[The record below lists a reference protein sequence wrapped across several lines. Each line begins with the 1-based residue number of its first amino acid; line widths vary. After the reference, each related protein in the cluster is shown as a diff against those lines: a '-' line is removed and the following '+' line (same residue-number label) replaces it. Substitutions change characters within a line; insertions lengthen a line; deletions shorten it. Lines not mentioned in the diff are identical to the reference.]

1 MRRARL
7 GLCIGDREYG
17 DRFTSCLMNHYRDQL
32 ELHMF
37 SQKEALQENWKTLD
51 AIVLSDDLAGE
62 NRIECEIPQIYLFDG
77 NENVDKDVEKWVV
90 FVDKYQEVNKIVDEI
105 LKQIGEE
112 IKNASGGVKQK
123 LQVLA
128 VYSLAENEMQLPFAV
143 TLSSILS
150 ENEKVLLLDLQE
162 NSGLSQLMGEFYS
175 SGMEELLVMA
185 ESGKYSKSRM
195 VSCIGHLDRTDVVYP
210 LGNTECLCEVKNLTY
225 QKLFQILAQEMNYT
239 TIVLNLGSRFMG
251 FFELLGSCQKIFLMK
266 SRGGLGQWREK
277 EFLTEI
283 QKRGEERLSEN
294 LREIQL
300 PLVVSPVVS
309 CERLVEQ
316 WKWNEFGDSI
326 RRMMPVG

>member
-77 NENVDKDVEKWVV
+77 NENVDKDVEKGVV

-195 VSCIGHLDRTDVVYP
+195 VSCIGHLDRTD
-210 LGNTECLCEVKNLTY
+210 
-225 QKLFQILAQEMNYT
+225 
-239 TIVLNLGSRFMG
+239 
-251 FFELLGSCQKIFLMK
+251 
-266 SRGGLGQWREK
+266 GGLGQWREK

>member
-1 MRRARL
+1 M

-77 NENVDKDVEKWVV
+77 NENVDKDVEKGVV

-195 VSCIGHLDRTDVVYP
+195 VSCIGHLDRRAPASDWPLREQAVSLPRRGRPRTYRWNTPLP
-210 LGNTECLCEVKNLTY
+210 LGNGNNVS
-225 QKLFQILAQEMNYT
+225 FA
-239 TIVLNLGSRFMG
+239 NLGTPVPLENRISPTNEIRGSQSLALTPNFPRRV
-251 FFELLGSCQKIFLMK
+251 LLH
-266 SRGGLGQWREK
+266 
-277 EFLTEI
+277 
-283 QKRGEERLSEN
+283 
-294 LREIQL
+294 
-300 PLVVSPVVS
+300 
-309 CERLVEQ
+309 
-316 WKWNEFGDSI
+316 
-326 RRMMPVG
+326 

>member
-77 NENVDKDVEKWVV
+77 NENVDKDVEKGVV

-225 QKLFQILAQEMNYT
+225 QKLFQ
-239 TIVLNLGSRFMG
+239 
-251 FFELLGSCQKIFLMK
+251 
-266 SRGGLGQWREK
+266 
-277 EFLTEI
+277 
-283 QKRGEERLSEN
+283 LS
-294 LREIQL
+294 LIH
-300 PLVVSPVVS
+300 
-309 CERLVEQ
+309 
-316 WKWNEFGDSI
+316 I
-326 RRMMPVG
+326 

>member
-1 MRRARL
+1 MRRTRL

-77 NENVDKDVEKWVV
+77 NENVDKEVEKGVV

-162 NSGLSQLMGEFYS
+162 GNPHCRSHNPHNNIHPRKYQLSYPQLPATVYRLPDKACLLLLPAAVPGNSGNRSYQAWKIPSLLLPSRSSYSQVAGSSYS
-175 SGMEELLVMA
+175 D
-185 ESGKYSKSRM
+185 KDNFHCCFPQ
-195 VSCIGHLDRTDVVYP
+195 VSAVDFHPPD
-210 LGNTECLCEVKNLTY
+210 
-225 QKLFQILAQEMNYT
+225 
-239 TIVLNLGSRFMG
+239 
-251 FFELLGSCQKIFLMK
+251 
-266 SRGGLGQWREK
+266 
-277 EFLTEI
+277 
-283 QKRGEERLSEN
+283 
-294 LREIQL
+294 
-300 PLVVSPVVS
+300 
-309 CERLVEQ
+309 
-316 WKWNEFGDSI
+316 
-326 RRMMPVG
+326 